1 MFEAPDAAERKM
13 KILQK
18 PIKKGDKMEFFEEK
32 ERICV
37 RDESGT
43 VVAEVVFSDEGEDSV
58 CITRTYVEEGLR
70 GQGIAAKLMEAAVN
84 SARRRGKKIIPQCS
98 YAAAWLAKHPQDIT
112 ERHK

>member
-1 MFEAPDAAERKM
+1 
-13 KILQK
+13 
-18 PIKKGDKMEFFEEK
+18 MEFFEEK

-43 VVAEVVFSDEGEDSV
+43 VVAEVVFPEEGEDAV

-70 GQGIAAKLMEAAVN
+70 GQGIAAKLMEAAAN
-84 SARRRGKKIIPQCS
+84 SARRRGKKIIRS

>member
-1 MFEAPDAAERKM
+1 
-13 KILQK
+13 
-18 PIKKGDKMEFFEEK
+18 MEFFEEK

-84 SARRRGKKIIPQCS
+84 SARRRGKKIISQCS

>member
-1 MFEAPDAAERKM
+1 
-13 KILQK
+13 
-18 PIKKGDKMEFFEEK
+18 MEFFEEK

-43 VVAEVVFSDEGEDSV
+43 VVAEVV
-58 CITRTYVEEGLR
+58 LR

>member
-1 MFEAPDAAERKM
+1 
-13 KILQK
+13 
-18 PIKKGDKMEFFEEK
+18 MEFFEEK

-43 VVAEVVFSDEGEDSV
+43 VVAEVVFPEEGEDAV

-70 GQGIAAKLMEAAVN
+70 GQGIAAKLMEAAAN

-98 YAAAWLAKHPQDIT
+98 RNIRKILRKGINSRKLIMD
-112 ERHK
+112 

>member
-1 MFEAPDAAERKM
+1 
-13 KILQK
+13 
-18 PIKKGDKMEFFEEK
+18 MEFFEEK

-43 VVAEVVFSDEGEDSV
+43 VVAEVVFSV